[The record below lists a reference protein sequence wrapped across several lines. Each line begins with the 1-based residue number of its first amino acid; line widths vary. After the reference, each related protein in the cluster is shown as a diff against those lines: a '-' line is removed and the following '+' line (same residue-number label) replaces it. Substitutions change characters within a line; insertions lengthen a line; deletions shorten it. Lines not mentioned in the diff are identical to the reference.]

1 VSLGENPTAQFKVEE
16 DKSSIIGGGEEANG
30 RLKAELAS
38 LIERLEGALV
48 KFKERKEKL
57 RNPETN
63 IES

>member
-1 VSLGENPTAQFKVEE
+1 MSLGENPTAQFKVEE
-16 DKSSIIGGGEEANG
+16 DKSSMIGVGEEANG

-48 KFKERKEKL
+48 KFKERKEKH

-63 IES
+63 HET